1 MLLQVAYSATI
12 MIGDTI
18 KGTPDKITTSYASA
32 NRILEPK
39 STKVVASSLNHNNVT
54 LQSLSNH
61 YPTVEKAVQAIT
73 DQSTNR
79 TNITILSDRHVK

>member
-1 MLLQVAYSATI
+1 

-18 KGTPDKITTSYASA
+18 KGKADKITTSYASA
-32 NRILEPK
+32 CRILQPK

-61 YPTVEKAVQAIT
+61 NPTVEKAVQTIS
-73 DQSTNR
+73 DQSTNK
-79 TNITILSDRHVK
+79 TNITILSDSHGKDLAKRSES